1 MVQGQVFLNRG
12 ADTFPLFL
20 FNFFKVYHFYI
31 HKLLYPLQNCV
42 MFFVNF
48 LINFNEVLS
57 IRKLPSTDS
66 EVSLSSSFFLS
77 LTKPG

>member
-31 HKLLYPLQNCV
+31 HKLLYPLQDCV
-42 MFFVNF
+42 MH
-48 LINFNEVLS
+48 L
-57 IRKLPSTDS
+57 KKK
-66 EVSLSSSFFLS
+66 FFL
-77 LTKPG
+77 PP